1 MAREKQQAGATSD
14 AREQELEAS
23 RNVWLASR
31 KERQEAANQKA
42 EKAAA
47 SAREEMA
54 KPKKDRQ

>member
-1 MAREKQQAGATSD
+1 MAKEKQQAETTPD